1 MDVRTFIVELA
12 KAVAWPLAVLGAVLL
27 FRRSLVR
34 LLPHLTTLKYDKFEV
49 QFAKELAAV
58 EKQAQADL
66 PPVLQKS
73 GHGAIREQLIN
84 LAMSSP
90 ESAIIEAWRY
100 LETQLL
106 ESAVRHKL
114 DIAPAVRTMPMVIA
128 ALLHKDGFTTDAQQ
142 ALIRRLRDLRNE
154 VTHSPPGAVDIERAI
169 SYIES
174 TLRLAA
180 SLNEGRG
187 ANAA

>member
-1 MDVRTFIVELA
+1 
-12 KAVAWPLAVLGAVLL
+12 VAAL
-27 FRRSLVR
+27 
-34 LLPHLTTLKYDKFEV
+34 
-49 QFAKELAAV
+49 

-66 PPVLQKS
+66 PPIPQS
-73 GHGAIREQLIN
+73 SSHGAIREQLIK

-106 ESAVRHKL
+106 ESAIRHKL

-128 ALLHKDGFTTDAQQ
+128 ALLQKDLFMTDAQH
-142 ALIRRLRDLRNE
+142 ALTRRLRDLRNE
-154 VTHSPPGAVDIERAI
+154 VTHSPAGAVDIERAI
-169 SYIES
+169 SFIES

-180 SLNEGRG
+180 SLNDGH
-187 ANAA
+187 AVAH

>member
-1 MDVRTFIVELA
+1 
-12 KAVAWPLAVLGAVLL
+12 
-27 FRRSLVR
+27 VR

-66 PPVLQKS
+66 PPVPQKS

-154 VTHSPPGAVDIERAI
+154 VAHSPPGALDIERAI
-169 SYIES
+169 SYVES

-187 ANAA
+187 PDAA